1 MNKTVIVLAICYT
14 FMFSFIA
21 AAPQKNP
28 EASQY
33 TPYNY
38 DYKVEDAEKKLFFD
52 KTEAGDATGKVRGSF
67 KLCYK

>member
-1 MNKTVIVLAICYT
+1 MNKTVVFVVGAICSV

-21 AAPQKNP
+21 SAPQNP
-28 EASQY
+28 PEILQY

-52 KTEAGDATGKVRGSF
+52 KSEAGDSSGKVRVL
-67 KLCYK
+67 KL